1 MAEPESDNETVVH
14 EDPFD
19 ANWTESDKMGYF
31 KMQMDFLRGRLA
43 VFEKRDLRRENIEME
58 MHFAVR
64 ARLGDDVQALKAQIL
79 AEIVPE
85 VRAQILAEIVPEV
98 RSQILAEIVP
108 EVRAQILAEIVPE
121 LRAQILAEIVPEVRA
136 QILAEIVPELRAQ
149 IMSEIVQ
156 ELRTNP
162 TKEDTEVV
170 DPSIVKGSRTRSSV
184 TAPRKRA
191 RR

>member
-43 VFEKRDLRRENIEME
+43 VFEKRDLRRENVEME

-64 ARLGDDVQALKAQIL
+64 ARLGDDVQAMKAQIMS
-79 AEIVPE
+79 EIVPE
-85 VRAQILAEIVPEV
+85 LKAL
-98 RSQILAEIVP
+98 
-108 EVRAQILAEIVPE
+108 ILAEIVPE
-121 LRAQILAEIVPEVRA
+121 LRS
-136 QILAEIVPELRAQ
+136 Q

-162 TKEDTEVV
+162 TKEDTESV